1 VLHQAVD
8 HVKTAVHGGGATTI
22 VVETDRS
29 PHRQATGIPVQRAV
43 MSPPRHGTPRDASE
57 RAGLVFAGLCAL
69 NGAFVPAVARLTTAG
84 ADPLVVATVTTFFAA
99 VLALVVSA
107 VRGELRVLI
116 APATG
121 PRLALVGFLGTAA
134 AFLLFYAGT
143 SRTSA
148 IEAALGLQV
157 EPVYSLFAAWIGLGH
172 RPTARRLAAVVV
184 LLAGLALA
192 LGARELSSGFG
203 VWLILAT
210 PLCWQLS
217 HLVVL
222 RGLPG
227 VAPPVLTGARYVY
240 GCLFLAI
247 ACLAVGGGSSG
258 PSGIVP
264 SLPLLAVQ
272 GTVLSYLGTIVWY
285 AAIARLDLARTTA
298 IVVPSIPVLS
308 LAATFVLLGEVPT
321 ARQAFGMM
329 LTAAGVLAF
338 VTAPHAEAWRERI
351 PSPTAPL
358 ANAAE

>member
-1 VLHQAVD
+1 MSARGRD
-8 HVKTAVHGGGATTI
+8 HT
-22 VVETDRS
+22 EL
-29 PHRQATGIPVQRAV
+29 
-43 MSPPRHGTPRDASE
+43 
-57 RAGLVFAGLCAL
+57 AGLVFAGLCAL
-69 NGAFVPAVARLTTAG
+69 NGAFVPAVARITSVA
-84 ADPLVVATVTTFFAA
+84 ADPLLVATVTSLFAA
-99 VLALVVSA
+99 AVALLVLAA
-107 VRGELRVLI
+107 RGELGVLV
-116 APATG
+116 APTAG
-121 PRLALVGFLGTAA
+121 PRLALVGALGTAV
-134 AFLLFYAGT
+134 AFFLFYAGT

-148 IEAALGLQV
+148 IEAALCLQV
-157 EPVYSLFAAWIGLGH
+157 EPVYSLVAAWLGLGH
-172 RPTARRLAAVVV
+172 RPTVRRVLSIAV
-184 LLAGLALA
+184 LLAGLVLA
-192 LGARELSSGFG
+192 LGAHQLSSASG

-240 GCLFLAI
+240 GGLM
-247 ACLAVGGGSSG
+247 LAVCWLALGGTFAELGSLRAG
-258 PSGIVP
+258 
-264 SLPLLAVQ
+264 LPLLALQ

-321 ARQAFGMM
+321 LRQGVGMA

-358 ANAAE
+358 VNVE